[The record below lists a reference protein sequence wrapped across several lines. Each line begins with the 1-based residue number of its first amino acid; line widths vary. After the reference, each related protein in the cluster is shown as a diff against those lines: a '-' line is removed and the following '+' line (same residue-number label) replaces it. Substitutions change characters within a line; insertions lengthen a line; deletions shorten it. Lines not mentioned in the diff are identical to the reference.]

1 MNDTERVEP
10 TSSGRSGELWGR
22 WKSLVSRIAAQPLLI
37 TQMLYS
43 AAGALPV
50 LFAAAAMTPAHF
62 TRFSFLILLVQVVS
76 GAVVTCIFRA
86 AMLHYRTN
94 RTAHIRLR
102 ITVSVTVICCAV
114 FAGGAFAFDV
124 HDWRPLLVV
133 SLASG
138 IPIFTEWLRH
148 RAMTLDHRW
157 EVVRADGLRLVV
169 TMLISLSLFISDNP
183 EVYYTLYCLAWFPSI
198 VLLAVR
204 VARPEVFCPMSRY
217 RHLVAHLLV
226 DFVVGQFMVILPL
239 MVLGGLGNSTYL
251 GGIRLA
257 QTLLGPL
264 NTVFAA
270 LTTNLFVD
278 GVTSKSAMA
287 NDQVIRSGRRLA
299 TQLAVISAVFVP
311 AVLVVIWVTGL
322 SLRGV
327 GNTELLVGI
336 ALVGILA
343 ILYNTSAVDAVVLR
357 IVGHNRVATVGRTVL
372 AISSVAGFTIGYLV
386 AGVDGSLVIGFL
398 ASAIANPLCFVVPAT
413 FVYRSIRAEAT
424 PDPIPTAA
432 DDGVR

>member
-10 TSSGRSGELWGR
+10 TSSGRSGGLWGR

-86 AMLHYRTN
+86 AMLHYRTD

-198 VLLAVR
+198 ILLAVR

-287 NDQVIRSGRRLA
+287 NEQVIRSGRRLA
-299 TQLAVISAVFVP
+299 T
-311 AVLVVIWVTGL
+311 
-322 SLRGV
+322 
-327 GNTELLVGI
+327 
-336 ALVGILA
+336 
-343 ILYNTSAVDAVVLR
+343 
-357 IVGHNRVATVGRTVL
+357 
-372 AISSVAGFTIGYLV
+372 
-386 AGVDGSLVIGFL
+386 
-398 ASAIANPLCFVVPAT
+398 
-413 FVYRSIRAEAT
+413 
-424 PDPIPTAA
+424 
-432 DDGVR
+432 